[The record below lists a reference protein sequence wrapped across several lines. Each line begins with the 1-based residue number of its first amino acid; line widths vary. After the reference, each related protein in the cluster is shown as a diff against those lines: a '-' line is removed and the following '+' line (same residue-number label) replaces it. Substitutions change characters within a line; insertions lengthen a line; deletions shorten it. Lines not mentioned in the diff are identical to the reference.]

1 MSRWPA
7 VRIPSSQS
15 GVSLVEL
22 LLALGI
28 TAMVMVP
35 MLGLLR
41 TTGATSSQVKP
52 RFDLEREADFA
63 VQRIAAQVRGGAPIA
78 NYSLDGDKLIEKNG
92 TVVST
97 LAESVTA
104 FSQSTPAAA
113 AGQQL
118 VLVSLT
124 LARDGASASAAATV
138 RAGGAR

>member
-1 MSRWPA
+1 MSRLRT
-7 VRIPSSQS
+7 VRLPSRQS
-15 GVSLVEL
+15 GLSFVEL
-22 LLALGI
+22 LIALAI

-41 TTGATSSQVKP
+41 TTAATSNQVKP

-63 VQRIAAQVRGGAPIA
+63 VQRIAAQVRGGAPVS
-78 NYSLDGDKLIEKNG
+78 NYSLSGDKLIETNG

-104 FSQSTPAAA
+104 FSQSMPATA

-118 VLVSLT
+118 VQVSLT
-124 LARDGASASAAATV
+124 LARDGASTTANATI

>member
-1 MSRWPA
+1 
-7 VRIPSSQS
+7 
-15 GVSLVEL
+15 VSLIEL

-35 MLGLLR
+35 MLELLR
-41 TTGATSSQVKP
+41 TTSATSSQVKP

-63 VQRIAAQVRGGAPIA
+63 VQRIAAQVRGGAPVS
-78 NYSLDGDKLIEKNG
+78 NYSLNGDKLVETNG

>member
-1 MSRWPA
+1 MNRPSLARIVSR
-7 VRIPSSQS
+7 QS

-22 LLALGI
+22 LLALAL

-35 MLGLLR
+35 LLGLVR
-41 TTGATSSQVKP
+41 TTAAASSNVSP
-52 RFDLEREADFA
+52 RFELVRQADFA

-78 NYSLDGDKLIEKNG
+78 NYSVNAGKLIETNG

-97 LAESVTA
+97 LADSVTA
-104 FSQSTPAAA
+104 FTPNMPVTA

-118 VLVSLT
+118 VQVSLT
-124 LARDGASASAAATV
+124 LARDGASATAVATI

>member
-1 MSRWPA
+1 MSRSSA
-7 VRIPSSQS
+7 IRIPSSQS
-15 GVSLVEL
+15 GVSLIEL

-35 MLGLLR
+35 MLELLR
-41 TTGATSSQVKP
+41 TTSATSSQVKP
-52 RFDLEREADFA
+52 HFDLEREADFA
-63 VQRIAAQVRGGAPIA
+63 VQRIAAQVRGGAPVS
-78 NYSLDGDKLIEKNG
+78 NYSLNGDKLVETNG

-124 LARDGASASAAATV
+124 LARDGASASANATV

>member
-1 MSRWPA
+1 MSRSSA
-7 VRIPSSQS
+7 IRIPSSQS
-15 GVSLVEL
+15 GVSLIEL

-35 MLGLLR
+35 MLELLR
-41 TTGATSSQVKP
+41 TTSATSSQVKP
-52 RFDLEREADFA
+52 RVDLEREADFA
-63 VQRIAAQVRGGAPIA
+63 VQRIAAQVRGGAPVS
-78 NYSLDGDKLIEKNG
+78 NYSLNGDKLVETNG

>member
-1 MSRWPA
+1 MSRPRA

-15 GVSLVEL
+15 GVSLIEL

-41 TTGATSSQVKP
+41 TTSATSSQVSP
-52 RFDLEREADFA
+52 RFELERQADFA
-63 VQRIAAQVRGGAPIA
+63 VQRIAAQVRGGAPVS

-104 FSQSTPAAA
+104 FSQSMPAAA

-124 LARDGASASAAATV
+124 LARDGASATAVATV

>member
-1 MSRWPA
+1 MSRSRTL
-7 VRIPSSQS
+7 RIPSRQS

-35 MLGLLR
+35 MLELVR
-41 TTGATSSQVKP
+41 TTSAASSQVKP

-63 VQRIAAQVRGGAPIA
+63 VQRIAAQVRGGAPVS
-78 NYSLDGDKLIEKNG
+78 NYSLSGDKLIETNG

-104 FSQSTPAAA
+104 FSQSMPAT

-118 VLVSLT
+118 VQVSLT
-124 LARDGASASAAATV
+124 LARDGASTTANATV

>member
-1 MSRWPA
+1 MNRPSLARIVSR
-7 VRIPSSQS
+7 QS

-22 LLALGI
+22 LLALAL

-35 MLGLLR
+35 LLGLVR
-41 TTGATSSQVKP
+41 TTAAASSNVSP
-52 RFDLEREADFA
+52 RFELERQADFA

-78 NYSLDGDKLIEKNG
+78 NYSVNAGKLIETNG

-97 LAESVTA
+97 LADSVTA
-104 FSQSTPAAA
+104 FTPNMPVTA

-118 VLVSLT
+118 VQVSLT
-124 LARDGASASAAATV
+124 LARDGASATAVATI